1 MKKIILFLIIM
12 LSIPSF
18 ADKLLFKLTDPAGDD
33 YGPGR
38 YVYPKNPVFKEGS
51 FDLTGF
57 EVYESESD
65 IIFKVYFKNWFTSPP
80 DLQISPSKNLKDLF
94 RTNLF
99 LQNIDVYIDKDHK
112 LNSGLTNA
120 IPGRNIKISPESAWE
135 TAIFVSPQPFL
146 ARVETKRLAK
156 KFADKI
162 IILTN
167 YEVSKNFVQFKIPKK
182 ILGQPN
188 NRWGYLVLVTGAEW
202 ETSFFSLSNWMMF
215 GSTYEEPVL
224 NRIVEEHASEWEFG
238 GGDKSGAAPNII
250 DMIVPSGESQEKIL
264 ASYDP
269 KTKRRVVPSAVYPF
283 SSTLEVETAGTG
295 EVLSKEAKVIDVIN
309 NVITIDRGRASGLY
323 PGKLGQVYDGNDAL
337 VATIIVEETREKVAI
352 CTIVP
357 MTQTA
362 DIAAGMKVRF
372 K

>member
-1 MKKIILFLIIM
+1 M

-18 ADKLLFKLTDPAGDD
+18 ADKLLFKLTDPIGDD

-38 YVYPKNPVFKEGS
+38 YVYPTNPVFKVGI

-57 EVYESESD
+57 EVYESDSD
-65 IIFKVYFKNWFTSPP
+65 VIFKVYFKNWFTSPP
-80 DLQISPSKNLKDLF
+80 DLQISPNKNLKDMF

-99 LQNIDVYIDKDHK
+99 LQNIDIYIDKDHK
-112 LNSGLTNA
+112 LNSGITSA
-120 IPGRNIKISPESAWE
+120 IPGRNIKVSPESAWE
-135 TAIFVSPQPFL
+135 AAIFVSPQPFL

-162 IILTN
+162 IIPTN
-167 YEVSKNFVQFKIPKK
+167 YEINKNFVQFKIPKK

-188 NRWGYLVLVTGAEW
+188 GRWGYLVLVTGAEW
-202 ETSFFSLSNWMMF
+202 ETSMFSLSNWMAY
-215 GSTYEEPVL
+215 GSSYEEPVL

-238 GGDKSGAAPNII
+238 GGDKSGAAPNVI

-269 KTKRRVVPSAVYPF
+269 KTKRRAVASAVYPF

-295 EVLSKEAKVIDVIN
+295 EVLSKDAKVIDIIN
-309 NVITIDRGRASGLY
+309 NVVTIDMGKSSGLY
-323 PGKLGQVYDGNDAL
+323 PGKLGKVYDANEEL
-337 VATIIVEETREKVAI
+337 VANIIVEETRDKISI
-352 CTIVP
+352 CSVVLI
-357 MTQTA
+357 TQTA
-362 DIAAGMKVRF
+362 DIAAGMTVRF